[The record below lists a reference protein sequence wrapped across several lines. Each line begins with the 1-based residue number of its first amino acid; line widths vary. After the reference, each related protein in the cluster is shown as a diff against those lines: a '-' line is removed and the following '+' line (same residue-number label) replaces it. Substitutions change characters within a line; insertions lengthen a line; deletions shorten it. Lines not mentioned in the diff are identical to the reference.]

1 MPIEMILLAFEA
13 LRDGTDNPD
22 DPLQVSINQLFDEA
36 GDEGL
41 TVPGLVSALLGRELT
56 IEEENL
62 VLLRTEPAEGHA

>member
-1 MPIEMILLAFEA
+1 MTIEMILRAFEA
-13 LRDGTDNPD
+13 LRDEKGTPD
-22 DPLQVSINQLFDEA
+22 DPIQARLMRVFDEA

-41 TVPGLVSALLGRELT
+41 TVPELAEALLGRELT